1 MNPKVDFYFAKAGKW
16 LAEME
21 QMRSIALDCGLTE
34 ELKWGSPCYT
44 WEKKNVVLIHGFKEY
59 CAFLF
64 FKGALIKDT
73 KGILIQQTANVQSAR
88 QIRFTSLQD
97 VIKKRSVV
105 KAYIKEAIGLE
116 KSGQQVSF
124 KKTPEFPVV
133 KEFQDKLDKV
143 KGLKAAFRALTP
155 GRQRGYL
162 LFFAAPKQSA
172 TRISR
177 VEKYLPHIFQ
187 GKGLND

>member
-16 LAEME
+16 FAEME